1 MAIQEA
7 RPKRSIGRLSEIAQ
21 VAVRHGFG
29 YFLRKHRLGDLVP
42 WGDKDGVEAAVSD
55 RGRRL
60 REMLDELGPTFVK
73 FGQLLST
80 RPDVVPP
87 DIVVELRG
95 LQDDVKP
102 FPFAQVRA
110 VLEDELQLSVEQAF
124 LEFDE
129 LPIASASI
137 GQVHR
142 AVLPDGR
149 EVAVKVQRP
158 AASSQIEADLGLLY
172 QAARLLKERV
182 RALEFIDPEE
192 LVDEFARSI
201 RLELDYGHEARNAET
216 FRRNFARS
224 DDVVVPRVIRQYSTA
239 RVLTLEYLR
248 GKKISELDLPS
259 MRPDE
264 RRDIAYRMADTWM
277 TMVFRHGFFHADP
290 HPANIFVL
298 ETGELGLVDFGQA
311 GKLTDEDMTRLTK
324 LFVDAATENV
334 DAIPRRL
341 RELGVRYAP
350 EREEEF
356 RGEIRT
362 LFDRYYGSRLSDIDP
377 LQVIREGFQLIYAM
391 NLRLP
396 SRFVMLDKAIAT
408 LASVGGEVY
417 PDFNVFEVAARG
429 AAARLDSARAP
440 LPGARR
446 ARADAGRNLPDQ
458 VRQPGSR
465 PARRAHRPGLE
476 PALGGARRPRRARR
490 LVHRRSVRGGGTA
503 RSRPAHPLLPRIR
516 RVGRVRPLAHLGRH
530 APRAPLTLLV
540 EAALAWGRLDT
551 VPPQRTSGA
560 RTEPR
565 LASPAWRA
573 RSSSQSRSPRPGSIS
588 AGSCAT
594 TASTSSEPRA
604 GARRSISSS
613 VRGPTS
619 CSSRSSTCVSGFVG
633 ASRGGP
639 GIGTC
644 R

>member
-1 MAIQEA
+1 MAIREA
-7 RPKRSIGRLSEIAQ
+7 RPQKSLGRLTEIAQ

-42 WGDKDGVEAAVSD
+42 WGERDPIDGSTTD

-102 FPFAQVRA
+102 FPFEQVRQ
-110 VLEDELQLSVEQAF
+110 VLEAELELTVEQAF
-124 LEFDE
+124 REFDE

-142 AVLPDGR
+142 ALLPDGQ

-158 AASSQIEADLGLLY
+158 AAPSQIEADLGLLY

-182 RALEFIDPEE
+182 RALEFIDPQE

-201 RLELDYGHEARNAET
+201 RLELDYAHEARNADT
-216 FRRNFARS
+216 FRRNFARDS
-224 DDVVVPRVIRQYSTA
+224 GVIVPRVIRQYSTH

-248 GKKISELDLPS
+248 GTKVSELELEA

-264 RRDIAYRMADTWM
+264 RRAVAYQMADTWM

-298 ETGELGLVDFGQA
+298 DSGELGLVDFGQA
-311 GKLTDEDMTRLTK
+311 GKLTDEDMTRLTR

-356 RGEIRT
+356 RGELRT
-362 LFDRYYGSRLSDIDP
+362 LFDRYYGTRLSDIDP
-377 LQVIREGFQLIYAM
+377 LQVIREGFQLIYSM

-417 PDFNVFEVAARG
+417 PDFNVFEVAKPYARG
-429 AAARLDSARAP
+429 LLAERFHPRVMAQRARLEAMALGSIAREFPYQAYDV
-440 LPGARR
+440 LERMREGTFQIRF
-446 ARADAGRNLPDQ
+446 DN
-458 VRQPGSR
+458 
-465 PARRAHRPGLE
+465 PGLDQLDE
-476 PALGGARRPRRARR
+476 HIDQASNRLSVALVVLGG
-490 LVHRRSVRGGGTA
+490 LVGS
-503 RSRPAHPLLPRIR
+503 SI
-516 RVGRVRPLAHLGRH
+516 VGVFATEGPQILGLHILSFLGFVFSAAFGLWLIWGVLRH
-530 APRAPLTLLV
+530 
-540 EAALAWGRLDT
+540 GRL
-551 VPPQRTSGA
+551 
-560 RTEPR
+560 
-565 LASPAWRA
+565 
-573 RSSSQSRSPRPGSIS
+573 
-588 AGSCAT
+588 
-594 TASTSSEPRA
+594 
-604 GARRSISSS
+604 
-613 VRGPTS
+613 
-619 CSSRSSTCVSGFVG
+619 
-633 ASRGGP
+633 
-639 GIGTC
+639 
-644 R
+644 

>member
-7 RPKRSIGRLSEIAQ
+7 RPQRSLGRLTEIAQ

-42 WGDKDGVEAAVSD
+42 WGERDPIDGSTTD

-102 FPFAQVRA
+102 FPFEQVRQ
-110 VLEDELQLSVEQAF
+110 VLEAELDLTVEQAF
-124 LEFDE
+124 REFDE
-129 LPIASASI
+129 VPIASASI

-142 AVLPDGR
+142 AVLPDGQ

-158 AASSQIEADLGLLY
+158 AAPGQIEADLGLLY

-182 RALEFIDPEE
+182 RALEFIDPQE

-201 RLELDYGHEARNAET
+201 RLELDYGHEARNADT
-216 FRRNFARS
+216 FHRNFARDS
-224 DDVVVPRVIRQYSTA
+224 GVVVPRVIRQYSTD

-248 GKKISELDLPS
+248 GTKVSELDLEA

-264 RRDIAYRMADTWM
+264 RRSVAYQMADTWM

-298 ETGELGLVDFGQA
+298 DSGELGLVDFGQA
-311 GKLTDEDMTRLTK
+311 GKLTDEDMARLTR

-356 RGEIRT
+356 RGELRT
-362 LFDRYYGSRLSDIDP
+362 LFDRYYGTRLSDIDP
-377 LQVIREGFQLIYAM
+377 LQVIREGFQLIYSM

-417 PDFNVFEVAARG
+417 PDFNVFEVAKPYARG
-429 AAARLDSARAP
+429 LLADRFHPRVMAQRARLEAMALGSIAREFPYQAYDV
-440 LPGARR
+440 LERMREGTFQIRF
-446 ARADAGRNLPDQ
+446 DN
-458 VRQPGSR
+458 
-465 PARRAHRPGLE
+465 PGLDKLDE
-476 PALGGARRPRRARR
+476 HIDQASNRLSVALVVLGG
-490 LVHRRSVRGGGTA
+490 LVGS
-503 RSRPAHPLLPRIR
+503 SI
-516 RVGRVRPLAHLGRH
+516 VGVFATEGPQILGLHILSFLGFVFSAAFGLWLIWGVFRH
-530 APRAPLTLLV
+530 
-540 EAALAWGRLDT
+540 GRL
-551 VPPQRTSGA
+551 
-560 RTEPR
+560 
-565 LASPAWRA
+565 
-573 RSSSQSRSPRPGSIS
+573 
-588 AGSCAT
+588 
-594 TASTSSEPRA
+594 
-604 GARRSISSS
+604 
-613 VRGPTS
+613 
-619 CSSRSSTCVSGFVG
+619 
-633 ASRGGP
+633 
-639 GIGTC
+639 
-644 R
+644 

>member
-1 MAIQEA
+1 MATREA
-7 RPKRSIGRLSEIAQ
+7 RPQRSLGRLTEIAQ

-29 YFLRKHRLGDLVP
+29 YFLRRHRLGDLVP
-42 WGDKDGVEAAVSD
+42 WGERDPPEATGSD

-87 DIVVELRG
+87 DIVTELRG

-102 FPFAQVRA
+102 FSFDQVRL
-110 VLEDELQLSVEQAF
+110 VLEAELELEVEQAF

-158 AASSQIEADLGLLY
+158 AAPSQIEADLGLLY

-182 RALEFIDPEE
+182 RALEFIDPQE

-216 FRRNFARS
+216 FHRNFARK
-224 DDVVVPRVIRQYSTA
+224 DDVVVPRVIRQYSTM

-248 GKKISELDLPS
+248 GTKVSELDLEA

-264 RRDIAYRMADTWM
+264 RRAVAYRMADTWM

-311 GKLTDEDMTRLTK
+311 GKLTDEDMTRLTR
-324 LFVDAATENV
+324 LFVDAATENI

-341 RELGVRYAP
+341 KELGVRYAP
-350 EREEEF
+350 EREDEF
-356 RGEIRT
+356 RDELRT
-362 LFDRYYGSRLSDIDP
+362 LFDRYFGVRLSDIDP
-377 LQVIREGFQLIYAM
+377 LQVIREAFQLIYSL

-417 PDFNVFEVAARG
+417 PDFNVFEVAKPYARG
-429 AAARLDSARAP
+429 LLADRFHPKVVAQRARIEAAAIGSIAREFP
-440 LPGARR
+440 Y
-446 ARADAGRNLPDQ
+446 Q
-458 VRQPGSR
+458 
-465 PARRAHRPGLE
+465 AHDVLERMRDGTFQIKFDNPGLDE
-476 PALGGARRPRRARR
+476 LDDHIDKASNRLSVALVVLGGLVGSSIIGVFAKSGPHVMGLHVLSVAGFMLSGTFGLWLIWGIAR
-490 LVHRRSVRGGGTA
+490 H
-503 RSRPAHPLLPRIR
+503 
-516 RVGRVRPLAHLGRH
+516 
-530 APRAPLTLLV
+530 
-540 EAALAWGRLDT
+540 GRL
-551 VPPQRTSGA
+551 
-560 RTEPR
+560 
-565 LASPAWRA
+565 
-573 RSSSQSRSPRPGSIS
+573 
-588 AGSCAT
+588 
-594 TASTSSEPRA
+594 
-604 GARRSISSS
+604 
-613 VRGPTS
+613 
-619 CSSRSSTCVSGFVG
+619 
-633 ASRGGP
+633 
-639 GIGTC
+639 
-644 R
+644 